1 MQNKRWRPKANK
13 QNDICIKRLFFVT
26 FLLVTQLVFNFA
38 AAQDKIFPVPGGN
51 EKQLFF
57 LQRTPNTNT
66 IVCELNYK
74 EGVVDKEDPIH
85 VFWIRYQEKGQTEDL
100 SYIQRKFAYGVKTRQ
115 ISENKYELNFVS
127 YKKYK
132 MYLML
137 AADNQYHVF
146 TTINKKPAILTRIY
160 VAIKGGSFWSPNVE
174 YVEVTGID
182 PATHSPVIE
191 RLKI

>member
-1 MQNKRWRPKANK
+1 MQKKSWKPRAGK
-13 QNDICIKRLFFVT
+13 QLFMKLTRLSFII
-26 FLLVTQLVFNFA
+26 LLLGNGLVFNFA
-38 AAQDKIFPVPGGN
+38 IAQGNTFPVPEGN
-51 EKQLFF
+51 AKQLFF

-85 VFWIRYQEKGQTEDL
+85 VFWIRYQEKGQKEDL
-100 SYIQRKFAYGVKTRQ
+100 SYIQRKFAYGVKSKE
-115 ISENKYELNFVS
+115 IGDNKYELNFVS

-137 AADNQYHVF
+137 AADNQFHVY
-146 TTINKKPAILTRIY
+146 TTINNKSAILTSIY
-160 VAIKGGSFWSPNVE
+160 VEIKGGSFWSPNVE
-174 YVEVTGID
+174 YVEVTGVD
-182 PATHSPVIE
+182 PATHSPVKE

>member
-1 MQNKRWRPKANK
+1 MRLT
-13 QNDICIKRLFFVT
+13 RLFLGVFM
-26 FLLVTQLVFNFA
+26 LVHGLVFNFA
-38 AAQDKIFPVPGGN
+38 NAQDKSFPVPDGN
-51 EKQLFF
+51 TKQLFF

-74 EGVVDKEDPIH
+74 DGVVDKEDPIH
-85 VFWIRYQEKGQTEDL
+85 VFWIRYQEKGQQEDL
-100 SYIQRKFAYGVKTRQ
+100 SYIQRKFAYGVKSRE
-115 ISENKYELNFVS
+115 IGENKYELNFVS

-160 VAIKGGSFWSPNVE
+160 VEIKGGSFWSPNVE

-182 PATHSPVIE
+182 PATRVPVKE